1 MATIDLQALLAM
13 AIKTERCVLGISQE
27 ELAERAGL
35 HRTYV
40 SDVERGARNPSI
52 LSIEKLAQA
61 LKLSVSALFHRA
73 SNGRRSTE
81 FVEILLVEDDPH
93 DAELTKLA
101 FERARITNPLHVVGD
116 GVEALDFLFG
126 TGAYQ
131 HRGYAELPQI
141 ILLDLNLPKKSGL
154 EVLRRIKADKLTQ
167 DIDVIV
173 LTGSTRDR
181 DMAECRRLGVETYII
196 KPVGFQNFSELTPN
210 LNLSWTL
217 VKPPRTEIAK
227 SARTAGRKTWRA
239 KSRGIRREHDARFSP
254 NA

>member
-1 MATIDLQALLAM
+1 MATIDLKALLGM

-40 SDVERGARNPSI
+40 SDVERGTRNPSI
-52 LSIEKLAQA
+52 ASIEKLAQA

-73 SNGRRSTE
+73 GHRGSSVE
-81 FVEILLVEDDPH
+81 FVEILLVEDNPH
-93 DAELTKLA
+93 DVELTKRA
-101 FERARITNPLHVVGD
+101 FEKGRITNPLHAVRD

-131 HRGYAELPQI
+131 HRAYAALPQI
-141 ILLDLNLPKKSGL
+141 VLLDLNLPKKSGL
-154 EVLRRIKADKLTQ
+154 EVLRRIKADKLTK

-181 DMAECRRLGVETYII
+181 DVAECRRLGVETYII
-196 KPVGFQNFSELTPN
+196 KPVGFQKFSELTPH
-210 LNLSWTL
+210 LNLAWTL
-217 VKPPRTEIAK
+217 VKFPRTEAAK
-227 SARTAGRKTWRA
+227 SARTVRRKTWRA
-239 KSRGIRREHDARFSP
+239 PTG
-254 NA
+254 